1 MLNFKEKPIIAMLH
15 LKGRSN
21 GEIMERMIK
30 ETDIYYRNGVDA
42 VLVENYFGNTNHLYT
57 ST

>member
-1 MLNFKEKPIIAMLH
+1 MKVLNFKEKPIIAMLH

-30 ETDIYYRNGVDA
+30 EGMGRNGFA
-42 VLVENYFGNTNHLYT
+42 
-57 ST
+57 

>member
-1 MLNFKEKPIIAMLH
+1 MKVLNFKEKPIIAMLH

-30 ETDIYYRNGVDA
+30 ETRIFTTGTA
-42 VLVENYFGNTNHLYT
+42 
-57 ST
+57 